1 MSQAWQNLEE
11 EEEETEEE
19 EEERRKRGMSNE
31 GRLGLPRTGW
41 KILL

>member
-19 EEERRKRGMSNE
+19 EEERRKRGMPNE